1 MEGHT
6 VSFMIAWIFQSLRL
20 KIPRDH
26 EDGVTC
32 WPWASRTCHGHRWS
46 CRNDADPVKELAL
59 RRLPVWGLPVRGLG
73 LRRLPVRGL
82 AVRRLGLRRLPVRGL
97 AVRRLGLR
105 RLGLRRLPVGG
116 LAVRGL
122 AAVFLPCPGL
132 RRSRAVTQCPEEPD
146 YQQDRQDERIEEQ
159 EVMATTEDQSQV
171 EGITEECD
179 AQQAVE
185 SSCRITLAAPDDRY
199 GDHGDAADRQKHNV
213 REEQNYSR

>member
-20 KIPRDH
+20 KNPRDH

-46 CRNDADPVKELAL
+46 CRNDADPVKELA
-59 RRLPVWGLPVRGLG
+59 
-73 LRRLPVRGL
+73 
-82 AVRRLGLRRLPVRGL
+82 
-97 AVRRLGLR
+97 
-105 RLGLRRLPVGG
+105 LRRLPVGG

-159 EVMATTEDQSQV
+159 EVMATTEDQRQV
-171 EGITEECD
+171 EGIPEECD

>member
-6 VSFMIAWIFQSLRL
+6 VSFMIAGIFQSLRL
-20 KIPRDH
+20 KNPRDH

-46 CRNDADPVKELAL
+46 CRNDADPVKELAV
-59 RRLPVWGLPVRGLG
+59 RRLP
-73 LRRLPVRGL
+73 
-82 AVRRLGLRRLPVRGL
+82 VRRLGLRRLPVWGL
-97 AVRRLGLR
+97 AVRRLGL
-105 RLGLRRLPVGG
+105 LGLPVGG

-159 EVMATTEDQSQV
+159 EVMATTEDQRQV
-171 EGITEECD
+171 EGIPEECD